1 MNVYTFITPIVLV
14 LLIAEIIY
22 SIKTKNGMYPF
33 QDTVTNLATGIG
45 NQCVN
50 LAVAFFVYKWYGWL
64 FQFAPWEIPAT
75 WYYLLLLLIL
85 QDFIFYWF
93 HRTGHTINIFWAAHM
108 PHHSSE
114 ELNLS
119 VGIRASFTQRLFQFL
134 FFDWILVLI
143 GFSPEMV
150 YAMAA
155 VHLLLAYWHHTQV
168 IKNLGWFEKYFVTPS
183 HHRVHHGVNPQYIDK
198 NYSEFLII
206 WDKMFGTFEP
216 EEEEICYGITHPPRT
231 WDPIFINFQYWK
243 QLWDDAVAAPYWWDK
258 IRLWFMPLGW
268 RPRGLRTEEDVRKR
282 IGYTRAEQVKYVSK
296 QFKNIRPYIIVQITL
311 GLAFLMVTINLSL
324 PLTYIQ
330 RGILSAGIFAMIV
343 SWGGLLQAKT
353 WALSMEVF
361 RILFMSISLVVILN
375 HAGIAEWTG
384 WTTILT
390 GLLAGLSILYLSF
403 FIKKDQLEDGALVK
417 AQNERPEVMT
427 RAEVVN

>member
-1 MNVYTFITPIVLV
+1 MNVYTFIAPIVLV

-22 SIKTKNGMYPF
+22 SVKTKNGLYNF

-64 FQFAPWEIPAT
+64 YQFAPWQIPAT
-75 WYYLLLLLIL
+75 WYSLLILLLL

-93 HRTGHTINIFWAAHM
+93 HRLGHTMNIFWAAHM

-134 FFDWILVLI
+134 FFDWVLVLL
-143 GFSPEMV
+143 GYSPEMV
-150 YAMAA
+150 YAVAA

-168 IKNLGWFEKYFVTPS
+168 IKKLGWFEKFFVTPS
-183 HHRVHHGVNPQYIDK
+183 HHRVHHGVNPQYLDK

-216 EEEEICYGITHPPRT
+216 EKEEVCYGVTHPPRS
-231 WDPIFINFQYWK
+231 WDPIFVNFQYWK

-268 RPRGLRTEEDVRKR
+268 RPRGLETKKGP
-282 IGYTRAEQVKYVSK
+282 IGYTRKEQVKYHSK
-296 QFKNIRPYIIVQITL
+296 QFKGISPYIILQIAL
-311 GLAFLMVTINLSL
+311 GLAYMMITINMSLGLSS
-324 PLTYIQ
+324 ID
-330 RGILSAGIFAMIV
+330 RIIMSAGLFMMIIA
-343 SWGGLLQAKT
+343 WGGLLQGKR
-353 WALSMEVF
+353 WALTLEVL
-361 RILFMSISLVVILN
+361 RLLFMAASLVIIFN
-375 HAGIAEWTG
+375 NTGIAPWTG

-390 GLLAGLSILYLSF
+390 ALLTGISIIYLSF
-403 FIKKDQLEDGALVK
+403 YIKKDRLEELKVA
-417 AQNERPEVMT
+417 
-427 RAEVVN
+427 

>member
-1 MNVYTFITPIVLV
+1 MNVYAFITPIVLI
-14 LLIAEIIY
+14 LLVAEIIY
-22 SIKTKNGMYPF
+22 SVKAKNGLYPF

-64 FQFAPWEIPAT
+64 YQFAPWQIPPT
-75 WYYLLLLLIL
+75 WYFLLLLLLL

-93 HRTGHTINIFWAAHM
+93 HRIGHTINIFWAAHM

-155 VHLLLAYWHHTQV
+155 VHLLLAYWHHTQL
-168 IKNLGWFEKYFVTPS
+168 IKKMGWVEKYFVTPS

-198 NYSEFLII
+198 NFSEFLIV
-206 WDKMFGTFEP
+206 WDKLFGTFE
-216 EEEEICYGITHPPRT
+216 EEKEEVCYGITHPPRT

-243 QLWDDAVAAPYWWDK
+243 QLWDDALAAPYFWDK

-268 RPRGLRTEEDVRKR
+268 RPRGLPPYEKKR
-282 IGYTRAEQVKYVSK
+282 IGYTRAEQTKYVSK
-296 QFKNIRPYIIVQITL
+296 QFKNLRPYMIFQMV
-311 GLAFLMVTINLSL
+311 LALVFLFLTINLSL
-324 PLTYIQ
+324 PFSYID
-330 RGILSAGIFAMIV
+330 RIVMSIGIFMMII
-343 SWGGLLQAKT
+343 SWGGLLQAKA
-353 WALSMEVF
+353 WALSLEVF
-361 RILFMSISLVVILN
+361 RLLFMGISLVVILH
-375 HAGIAEWTG
+375 HAEIAHWTG
-384 WTTILT
+384 WTTIMT
-390 GLLAGLSILYLSF
+390 GLAIGISILYMSF
-403 FIKKDQLEDGALVK
+403 YIKKGQLEEVRVYGIQEAK
-417 AQNERPEVMT
+417 A
-427 RAEVVN
+427 